1 MKSCKSCGELKAP
14 ECFRVDSKSKD
25 GRGNKCKACINART
39 VAERTAHPEM
49 YREITVRVYG
59 ITLAE
64 YSELLLAQ
72 GGVCAVC
79 LQPETQLMN
88 GAVKALCVDHDHAC
102 CPSKRSC
109 GKCIRGL
116 LCHFCNMAAG
126 FLRDN
131 PATAIAMADYLGR
144 IGQDAP

>member
-1 MKSCKSCGELKAP
+1 MKNCKVCGELKDP
-14 ECFRVDSKSKD
+14 GCFRVDSRNKD
-25 GRGNKCKACINART
+25 GRGNTCKLCINARA
-39 VAERTAHPEM
+39 VAERTANPEM

-64 YSELLLAQ
+64 YGALLLAQ

-79 LQPETQLMN
+79 KQPETQFMN

-102 CPSKRSC
+102 CPSKHSC

-144 IGQDAP
+144 IGQGAP